1 MQPTNEAG
9 LRCKSCDAERASQV
23 VKIATA
29 SLTDGSKRDW
39 PVCEEHLQMAMVAGW
54 FPIRDVEAGL
64 RVTQG
69 DREAAADWMS
79 EQNYD
84 WGFCGDVRAGRVEHD
99 LPLAFARHRLSA
111 FSAGE
116 RAGIE
121 RAAEVA
127 VSGSASKPKR
137 HHRHR
142 H

>member
-1 MQPTNEAG
+1 
-9 LRCKSCDAERASQV
+9 
-23 VKIATA
+23 
-29 SLTDGSKRDW
+29 
-39 PVCEEHLQMAMVAGW
+39 
-54 FPIRDVEAGL
+54 
-64 RVTQG
+64 
-69 DREAAADWMS
+69 MS

-127 VSGSASKPKR
+127 AAEEIAKRGGSGGSFQEARRSQSGIIATAIRALIPGANNE
-137 HHRHR
+137 
-142 H
+142 